1 MYVRGEINGWFI
13 RKYMIRWGK
22 VIFILY
28 LVWNFCYL
36 KGLFN
41 GIVVFINEKRVDFI
55 YNEDVIWFFFF
66 GVKSYYIL

>member
-1 MYVRGEINGWFI
+1 MYVRCEVNGWFI

-28 LVWNFCYL
+28 LVGNFSFF

-41 GIVVFINEKRVDFI
+41 GIVVFISEKRIDFI

-66 GVKSYYIL
+66 GVES